1 MLLEMK
7 TERLILRPYVL
18 NDAPYAQ
25 KLGDDKAVA
34 ETTFIPYP
42 YTLEKVESWIGNHSS
57 LIENGDAYP
66 LAVILKSGMKL
77 IGTMTIRV
85 DKIHN
90 KGELAYWIG
99 KNFWGKGFATE
110 ASRRI
115 LEFGFNVLNLNRIW
129 APVMSKNKASGK
141 VMEKVG
147 LKYEGTLK
155 QDVLRWDKYEDV
167 DVYGLLKKDFNQMMN
182 NKQSTDAMQQSGV
195 LP

>member
-1 MLLEMK
+1 MLQEIE
-7 TERLILRPYVL
+7 TERLVLRPYVL
-18 NDAPYAQ
+18 SDAPRAQ

-42 YTLEKVESWIGNHSS
+42 YTLEKVESWIKSHSS

-66 LAVILKSGMKL
+66 FAVILKNEMQL

-85 DKIHN
+85 DKTHN

-110 ASRRI
+110 VSKKI
-115 LEFGFNVLNLNRIW
+115 LEFGFYELNLNRIW
-129 APVMSKNKASGK
+129 APVMSKNTASGK

-147 LKYEGTLK
+147 LRYEGTLK
-155 QDVLRWDKYEDV
+155 QDILRWNKYKDV
-167 DVYGLLKKDFNQMMN
+167 DIYGLLKKDYN
-182 NKQSTDAMQQSGV
+182 
-195 LP
+195 

>member
-1 MLLEMK
+1 
-7 TERLILRPYVL
+7 
-18 NDAPYAQ
+18 
-25 KLGDDKAVA
+25 
-34 ETTFIPYP
+34 
-42 YTLEKVESWIGNHSS
+42 
-57 LIENGDAYP
+57 
-66 LAVILKSGMKL
+66 
-77 IGTMTIRV
+77 
-85 DKIHN
+85 
-90 KGELAYWIG
+90 
-99 KNFWGKGFATE
+99 WGKGFATE

-182 NKQSTDAMQQSGV
+182 NKQVTDVKQQAGV
-195 LP
+195 LPQQGAARISFMGWNEMDRVLLYLILGNVFAVERIFGLYKNFRHRSAQ